1 MSIQWYRGAFN
12 GAAVSQRRKQAL
24 RPHKL
29 RMKIPSM
36 GPPFLNGGNRARAA
50 LHAPEARPS
59 MGPPFLNGGNRNCRV
74 ANGSPITTFNGA
86 AVSQRR
92 KRGVLSAEEQAA
104 QHLQWGRRFSTA
116 ETPWDCR
123 QIRGH
128 RITFNGAAVSQRR
141 KQEGQ
146 QATAARIDFLQWGRR
161 FSTAETNLLQGL
173 VQLRGAPSMGPPFLN
188 GGNLLSCELLD
199 ALELLQ
205 WGRRFSTAETAMIL
219 SAPPSSRRLQWGRRS
234 STAET
239 RTGRGGVGV
248 GASLQWGRR
257 FSTAETPWDCRQ
269 IRGHR
274 ITFNGAA
281 VSQRRKQEGQQAT
294 AARIDILQWGRR
306 FSTAET
312 RHDRDGTDGGFSF
325 NGAAVSQRR
334 KLICFRV
341 SFNCVVPLQW
351 GRRFSTAETC

>member
-50 LHAPEARPS
+50 LHAPEASPS
-59 MGPPFLNGGNRNCRV
+59 MGPPFLNGGNFNCRV

-104 QHLQWGRRFSTA
+104 QH
-116 ETPWDCR
+116 
-123 QIRGH
+123 
-128 RITFNGAAVSQRR
+128 
-141 KQEGQ
+141 
-146 QATAARIDFLQWGRR
+146 
-161 FSTAETNLLQGL
+161 
-173 VQLRGAPSMGPPFLN
+173 
-188 GGNLLSCELLD
+188 
-199 ALELLQ
+199 
-205 WGRRFSTAETAMIL
+205 
-219 SAPPSSRRLQWGRRS
+219 
-234 STAET
+234 
-239 RTGRGGVGV
+239 
-248 GASLQWGRR
+248 LQWGRR